1 MVDQEATTYLVAAAA
16 AVEDQLGGVCEGMDS
31 QVLILYG
38 TVHKDAIYV
47 VNTVMSYD
55 LLPIHATNHVRQ
67 ESVLRDGTC
76 RAWVVSK

>member
-1 MVDQEATTYLVAAAA
+1 VVDQEATTYLVVAA

-38 TVHKDAIYV
+38 TVHKNAIYV